1 MGVVVMGAAGS
12 VATLEVVAVV
22 IGGIGLA
29 MTEDVVEEEETWGV
43 EVTIE
48 LLWLEVVV

>member
-1 MGVVVMGAAGS
+1 MGAAGY
-12 VATLEVVAVV
+12 VETVEAVAVV
-22 IGGIGLA
+22 IGGTGGA

>member
-1 MGVVVMGAAGS
+1 MGAAGYP
-12 VATLEVVAVV
+12 ATVEAVAVV
-22 IGGIGLA
+22 IGRIGLA
-29 MTEDVVEEEETWGV
+29 MTEDVVEEEEAWGV